1 MTCYQ
6 INEGDEPVALVNSLA
21 LAERIIGCQ
30 SPGFYHVEEIQVEG
44 PALRWKLRKSRDRR
58 SNASVSAEGEPHDL
72 PDAPHGYYG
81 VVTSLV
87 TRKAS
92 RKSSKA

>member
-6 INEGDEPVALVNSLA
+6 ISQGGEPVAVVNSRA

-30 SPGFYHVEEIQVEG
+30 LPGFYQVEEFQVEG
-44 PALRWKLRKSRDRR
+44 PISPWRSQKRRHARSSDR
-58 SNASVSAEGEPHDL
+58 VLPGGEKPDRL
-72 PDAPHGYYG
+72 DAPQRYNGIG
-81 VVTSLV
+81 ASLV

-92 RKSSKA
+92 RKSSKG